1 VPLLLQLAPG
11 TIPRLEEVRING
23 VVLLAAIAAA
33 VVSALI
39 FGIVPAIRYTRPR
52 VLTMLRHGGRS
63 ATDHPSRQRGR
74 QLLVVTQTA
83 MALVLLVGSGLLA
96 RSFARLMAAD
106 QGFVAD
112 NVLSFR
118 IALPP
123 STYPKPPDVARFTRQ
138 MIERLAQLPGVEAA
152 GATSNLPVAQ
162 GTSGS
167 AYEFEGQPIET
178 GRLPPIVHYISVTP
192 DFFKT
197 LRIAVLRGS
206 GFDSSDLREDTRS
219 VLVNKAAAEKYW
231 PGQDALGKRVR
242 AFRSQSGWWVVRGIV
257 ADVRHEG
264 LRTAPRPLVYYP
276 VKGRDGDT
284 PRAYSFVLRGPAA
297 ASQADAVRRAVWA
310 VNPDLP
316 VASIRTM
323 DDVVEESVM
332 QFRFTML
339 TLGIAAAVALML
351 GAVGL
356 YGVQSYAV
364 SLRTREIGVRMAL
377 GAQPARVKR
386 AIVLNAALITAI
398 GLVIGAAGAV
408 GLSRFLKEL
417 LYETRPLDPLTFGA
431 MSALLF
437 AVGLIASYVPARR
450 AAAVSPI
457 EAMKGD

>member
-1 VPLLLQLAPG
+1 
-11 TIPRLEEVRING
+11 
-23 VVLLAAIAAA
+23 
-33 VVSALI
+33 
-39 FGIVPAIRYTRPR
+39 
-52 VLTMLRHGGRS
+52 MLRHGGRS

-96 RSFARLMAAD
+96 RSFTRLMSAD

-112 NVLSFR
+112 DVLTFR
-118 IALPP
+118 IALPQ
-123 STYPKPPDVARFTRQ
+123 STYPKPPEIARFTTA
-138 MIERLAQLPGVEAA
+138 MVDRLAQLPGVEIA

-162 GTSGS
+162 STSGS
-167 AYEFEGQPIET
+167 AYEFEGQPVEA
-178 GRLPPIVHYISVTP
+178 GHLPPIVHYISVTP
-192 DFFKT
+192 GFFKAM
-197 LRIAVLRGS
+197 RIPVIRGS
-206 GFDSSDLREDTRS
+206 DFDSSDLRDDTRS
-219 VLVNKAAAEKYW
+219 VLVNKAAAERYW
-231 PGQDALGKRVR
+231 PGQDATGKRVR
-242 AFRSQSGWWVVRGIV
+242 GFRSQSGWWVVRGIV

-264 LRTAPRPLVYYP
+264 LRVAPRPLVYYP
-276 VKGRDGDT
+276 VKERDGDV
-284 PRAYSFVLRGPAA
+284 PRAYSFVLRGPGAV
-297 ASQADAVRRAVWA
+297 SQAEAVRRAVWA

-323 DDVVEESVM
+323 AEVVENSVM

-339 TLGIAAAVALML
+339 TLGIAAAVALLL

-377 GAQPARVKR
+377 GAQPSRVKR
-386 AIVLNAALITAI
+386 GIVLNAALITTI
-398 GLVIGAAGAV
+398 GLVVGAAGAAA
-408 GLSRFLKEL
+408 LTRFLKEL
-417 LYETRPLDPLTFGA
+417 LYETPPLDPVTFGA

-457 EAMKGD
+457 EAMRGE